1 MLKADSA
8 PDTTSSEE
16 GADDAVVCLPT
27 AERAC
32 LYGLIGDI
40 ATEASR
46 NTEANPYAVGLNSLS
61 FLSAAVGRAPFMPVG
76 DTVHHP
82 RIFSLHVGRSG
93 IGRKGDSISLI
104 RRIAQ
109 DLREGDPNLAP
120 GIHTGGLS
128 TREGLA
134 ALIHD
139 GFHDGRADVP
149 AIEDKR
155 LWVVESEFAN
165 VLHQSRRDGN
175 TLSSALRDCWDGAS
189 LQPATKAN
197 RVWATDPHVGI
208 AAAITPHELMSL
220 TSGREL
226 ANGFANRFVTIYAER
241 RTLIA
246 LPGATDAAVVG
257 NFACRIGQVLK
268 FASADQ
274 RGKNNTLEMCLSVAG
289 KALYEEMYYGE
300 LNRYGFG
307 PRIDGLL
314 ERRAPV
320 LLRVAMILALT
331 DLSLV
336 IEPRH
341 LDAALAWVRYWS
353 DSVQFIFV
361 DDRVS
366 DRVDRQQE
374 LDSRIIEYLTV
385 HGRQSRTSINRECLQ
400 GKVSKAQLDASLSRL
415 LGTAPPK
422 ITKTR
427 EARSQGV
434 GSGTTFYAPADSAN
448 SANRE
453 FDQTRLSPAS
463 ASEASEVSKTREG
476 LDSNAASANPQAVPA
491 REPEFAESA

>member
-1 MLKADSA
+1 MHKPEAA
-8 PDTTSSEE
+8 HGVASSDE
-16 GADDAVVCLPT
+16 GADDAVVRPPA
-27 AERAC
+27 AEPAC
-32 LYGLIGDI
+32 LYGLLGDI
-40 ATEASR
+40 AKAACR
-46 NTEANPYAVGLNSLS
+46 DTEANPFAVGLNGLS
-61 FLSAAVGRAPFMPVG
+61 FLGAAVGRGPFMPVG

-104 RRIAQ
+104 RRITT
-109 DLREGDPNLAP
+109 DLTAIDPNLAP

-208 AAAITPHELMSL
+208 AAAITPHELKSL

-226 ANGFANRFVTIYAER
+226 ANGFANRFVIIYAER
-241 RTLIA
+241 CTLIA
-246 LPGATDAAVVG
+246 LPTATDAAVVRD
-257 NFACRIGQVLK
+257 FACRIGQVLK
-268 FASADQ
+268 FASADE
-274 RGKNNTLEMCLSVAG
+274 RDKNNTLEMRLSVAG
-289 KALYEEMYYGE
+289 KAHYEEMYHGE

-320 LLRVAMILALT
+320 LLRIAMLLALT
-331 DLSLV
+331 DHTHV
-336 IEPRH
+336 VEPRH

-353 DSVQFIFV
+353 DSVRFIFA
-361 DDRVS
+361 DDQQSERVE
-366 DRVDRQQE
+366 RQHD
-374 LDSRIIEYLTV
+374 LDNRIVEYLSV
-385 HGRQSRTSINRECLQ
+385 HGRRSRTSISRECLR
-400 GKVSKAQLDASLSRL
+400 GKVSKTELDASLSRL
-415 LGTAPPK
+415 LGAAPPK
-422 ITKTR
+422 IIMTR
-427 EARSQGV
+427 EERIQGV
-434 GSGTTFYAPADSAN
+434 GSGTIFYALADSAN

-453 FDQTRLSPAS
+453 SDQRLDAAVGAGEVSEE
-463 ASEASEVSKTREG
+463 SEARQGKEFHPTSRIQDAT
-476 LDSNAASANPQAVPA
+476 
-491 REPEFAESA
+491 PEFAESA